1 MRRYNICVK
10 KTYKKDGQEK
20 STWPQVGTLVHFEA
34 NGQNKEGY
42 KIELPM
48 FGETVFYVFEQTER
62 GSRAPQ
68 AQTHDRGKDVACRL
82 GESVGGT
89 QRGSAGR
96 PGATDP
102 YPGAQ
107 ILL

>member
-10 KTYKKDGQEK
+10 KTYKKDDQEK

-68 AQTHDRGKDVACRL
+68 APAQPTAP
-82 GESVGGT
+82 EYPT
-89 QRGSAGR
+89 EEISA
-96 PGATDP
+96 DSIP
-102 YPGAQ
+102 Y
-107 ILL
+107 

>member
-20 STWPQVGTLVHFEA
+20 STWPQVGTLVYFEA

-68 AQTHDRGKDVACRL
+68 APAAAEYDQTPKEITAD
-82 GESVGGT
+82 EI
-89 QRGSAGR
+89 
-96 PGATDP
+96 P
-102 YPGAQ
+102 Y
-107 ILL
+107 